1 MSVDARD
8 FGRLEG
14 KVDQLLEIHREDR
27 TARADLEKRVRKVEG
42 RLHWYAGVGATLGA
56 VLGSVLPKP
65 TTLL

>member
-1 MSVDARD
+1 MAIDARD

-14 KVDQLLEIHREDR
+14 KVDQLLEIQREER
-27 TARADLEKRVRKVEG
+27 TARVDLEKRVRKTEG
-42 RLHWYAGVGATLGA
+42 RLHWYAGAGAVLGA